1 MKITK
6 CQKFKTP
13 VWRLVGKRMKV
24 FCVTCFVLNRA
35 RERDIKFELNFS
47 KNMADEA
54 IDKKKIAWYT
64 L

>member
-1 MKITK
+1 
-6 CQKFKTP
+6 
-13 VWRLVGKRMKV
+13 MKV
-24 FCVTCFVLNRA
+24 ACGTCFVLNRA

-64 L
+64 F